1 VSGRDASLRA
11 PSPPSSGP
19 LRGPPSPTRDDGLP
33 PLLEISD
40 LSVHYR
46 APGGE
51 VQALRHAN
59 LRAEAGEV
67 VGIVGESGCGKS
79 TLIAAVINLLA
90 TNARVAG
97 GEVRFRGA
105 NLLAL
110 SREAQRGMRGREI
123 AMVFQDPMTAFNPVL
138 TLGAQLV
145 DFQHQDRS
153 ASRAEKRRRAA
164 AMLARVGIPDPDLRL
179 SGYPHEISGGMRQRV
194 AIAAA
199 LLMNPALLIADEPTT
214 ALDVTMEAQIIHLL
228 RELKRDYNGA
238 ILLVTHHLGVVAE
251 LCDRVYVMY
260 AGEVVEHGSVEDIF
274 LRPSHPYTR
283 ALLDC
288 DPARF
293 EERLALLPT
302 IAGNLPDLHAPPPGC
317 VYAPRC
323 PRAFGPCGTPPPD
336 VPVAPEHV
344 SRCHGALA

>member
-1 VSGRDASLRA
+1 MS
-11 PSPPSSGP
+11 
-19 LRGPPSPTRDDGLP
+19 T
-33 PLLEISD
+33 PLLKVED
-40 LSVHYR
+40 LTVHYR
-46 APGGE
+46 TPDGD
-51 VQALRHAN
+51 VQALRHAG
-59 LRAEAGEV
+59 LEAHAGEV

-90 TNARVAG
+90 SNARVAG
-97 GEVRFRGA
+97 GAVKFRGTDILSLKA
-105 NLLAL
+105 DEQRAL
-110 SREAQRGMRGREI
+110 RGQEI

-138 TLGAQLV
+138 TLGEQLV
-145 DFQHQDRS
+145 DFQHQERG

-164 AMLARVGIPDPDLRL
+164 AMLARVGIPDPELRL
-179 SGYPHEISGGMRQRV
+179 AGYPHEISGGMRQRA

-260 AGEVVEHGSVEDIF
+260 AGEVVENGSVEDIF
-274 LRPSHPYTR
+274 LRPAHPYTR

-293 EERLALLPT
+293 DDRLQALPT
-302 IAGNLPDLHAPPPGC
+302 IPGGLPDLHRLPPGC

-323 PRAFGPCGTPPPD
+323 ALAFEKCAVLPGI
-336 VPVAPEHV
+336 VPVSEGHAA
-344 SRCHGALA
+344 RCHVARGQGERA